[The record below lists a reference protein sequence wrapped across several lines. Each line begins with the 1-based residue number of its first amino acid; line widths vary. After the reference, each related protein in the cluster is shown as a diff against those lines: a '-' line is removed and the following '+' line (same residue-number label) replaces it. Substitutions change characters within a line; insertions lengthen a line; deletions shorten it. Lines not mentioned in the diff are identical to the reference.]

1 MKREL
6 RLPSKGYDLLRQQV
20 QARRGSATNRDPEEA
35 VERVG
40 ELPGEAGH
48 TALQAAG
55 GQSVGESPVVD
66 GEATKGLAPTD
77 QQAPPEAAHEAQG
90 PAAAMVRDGKAERR
104 SSRPGKPAD
113 TPAASLV
120 AAERITLKVNVRA
133 PAPGLFPFYDRVI
146 ETMPPRRA
154 LPLLLA
160 KAFEDLEAA
169 VAGGARLE
177 LKDYASGEDAARIST
192 SRTMDHAL
200 FQKMRAQI
208 DPYELMRKTSI
219 GTALA
224 TSALCLY
231 LTKRS

>member
-6 RLPSKGYDLLRQQV
+6 RLPSKGYDLLRRQV

-35 VERVG
+35 AEPADRASG
-40 ELPGEAGH
+40 AGGVP
-48 TALQAAG
+48 APEAAG
-55 GQSVGESPVVD
+55 GQSVGEPSAAD
-66 GEATKGLAPTD
+66 GEATERLAPPD
-77 QQAPPEAAHEAQG
+77 WHASPEAAREAQG
-90 PAAAMVRDGKAERR
+90 PAAAMARDGKVERR
-104 SSRPGKPAD
+104 SSRPGKTPSL
-113 TPAASLV
+113 PAASP
-120 AAERITLKVNVRA
+120 ASPERITLKVNVRA
-133 PAPGLFPFYDRVI
+133 PAPGLFPFYDSVI

-160 KAFEDLEAA
+160 KAFEDLEAE
-169 VAGGARLE
+169 VARGATLE
-177 LKDYASGEDAARIST
+177 LKDYASDEGTVRIST

-219 GTALA
+219 GTAIA
-224 TSALCLY
+224 RSALCLY

>member
-6 RLPSKGYDLLRQQV
+6 RLPSKGYDLLRKQV
-20 QARRGSATNRDPEEA
+20 QARRGSATNLDPGEA
-35 VERVG
+35 VEPAVAPLGATDANPPETAG
-40 ELPGEAGH
+40 EQFAGEPSEA
-48 TALQAAG
+48 
-55 GQSVGESPVVD
+55 D
-66 GEATKGLAPTD
+66 GEAAEDFAPSNR
-77 QQAPPEAAHEAQG
+77 QAPPEAAHEAQG
-90 PAAAMVRDGKAERR
+90 PATAMARDGKAERR

-146 ETMPPRRA
+146 ETMTPRRA

>member
-20 QARRGSATNRDPEEA
+20 QARRGSATNLDSEKDAERSGAPAGASGEPAPDPAEQQPAAEPVA
-35 VERVG
+35 QGSVAERAASG
-40 ELPGEAGH
+40 DPQAAPEIAGEAQEGL
-48 TALQAAG
+48 TVTTAAG
-55 GQSVGESPVVD
+55 GKVKQRSPKP
-66 GEATKGLAPTD
+66 EK
-77 QQAPPEAAHEAQG
+77 PPSPPVA
-90 PAAAMVRDGKAERR
+90 R
-104 SSRPGKPAD
+104 PAD
-113 TPAASLV
+113 G
-120 AAERITLKVNVRA
+120 ERITLKVNVRA

-177 LKDYASGEDAARIST
+177 LKDYASDEDAARIST

>member
-6 RLPSKGYDLLRQQV
+6 RLPSKGYDLLRRQV

-35 VERVG
+35 AEPAAQ
-40 ELPGEAGH
+40 LPD
-48 TALQAAG
+48 AAG
-55 GQSVGESPVVD
+55 NTAP
-66 GEATKGLAPTD
+66 EATGRSFVEEPPAAVVAATERLAPVD
-77 QQAPPEAAHEAQG
+77 RQAPPVAAREAKG
-90 PAAAMVRDGKAERR
+90 PAAAMAKDGRADRR
-104 SSRPGKPAD
+104 SSKPVKPAD
-113 TPAASLV
+113 TPVASLV

-160 KAFEDLEAA
+160 KAFEDLEAE
-169 VAGGARLE
+169 VADGATLE
-177 LKDYASGEDAARIST
+177 LKDYASDEGAARIST
-192 SRTMDHAL
+192 SRTMDRAL

-224 TSALCLY
+224 RSALCLY

>member
-1 MKREL
+1 LKREL
-6 RLPSKGYDLLRQQV
+6 RLPSKGYDMLRQQV
-20 QARRGSATNRDPEEA
+20 QARRGSTTNRDPEETAEPAVAPLGATDANPPETAGEQFA
-35 VERVG
+35 VE
-40 ELPGEAGH
+40 PS
-48 TALQAAG
+48 AA
-55 GQSVGESPVVD
+55 D
-66 GEATKGLAPTD
+66 GEATKRLAPAD
-77 QQAPPEAAHEAQG
+77 RQAPPVAAREAQG
-90 PAAAMVRDGKAERR
+90 PAAAMAKDGRADRR
-104 SSRPGKPAD
+104 SSKPGKPAD
-113 TPAASLV
+113 TPVARLV

-160 KAFEDLEAA
+160 KAFEDLEAE
-169 VAGGARLE
+169 VADGATLE
-177 LKDYASGEDAARIST
+177 LKDYASDVGAARIST

-219 GTALA
+219 GTAIA
-224 TSALCLY
+224 RSALCLY

>member
-35 VERVG
+35 AERA
-40 ELPGEAGH
+40 EAFSEAAGNI
-48 TALQAAG
+48 APEAAG
-55 GQSVGESPVVD
+55 GQSVGEPPVGD
-66 GEATKGLAPTD
+66 GETTERLAPAD
-77 QQAPPEAAHEAQG
+77 LQAPLVAVREAQG
-90 PAAAMVRDGKAERR
+90 PAAAVATDGKAERR
-104 SSRPGKPAD
+104 SSKSKKTPRL
-113 TPAASLV
+113 PAAIPASP
-120 AAERITLKVNVRA
+120 ERITLKVNVRA

-160 KAFEDLEAA
+160 KAFEDLEAE
-169 VAGGARLE
+169 VADGATLE
-177 LKDYASGEDAARIST
+177 LKDYAFPDGAVRIST
-192 SRTMDHAL
+192 SRTMDRAL

-208 DPYELMRKTSI
+208 DPNELMRKTSI
-219 GTALA
+219 GTAIA
-224 TSALCLY
+224 RSALCLY